1 MDSESIFI
9 IAYSALVF
17 IRGDEMNKINLEYD
31 TQVSIVWYDSL
42 DAGSFKQFSQPKW
55 SELVNRLAIPQI
67 NNNKYSRGVAVYG
80 DLADSDKGKKYRADN
95 NVIYRDVLV
104 LDYDEISDLKTLNE
118 AFKAHLGAFAYFW
131 HTSYNHHTEAPRVR
145 LFIPLNKRINGEEYR
160 KYTKT
165 LASKIGHKVDEGSY
179 QPSRAMA
186 LPVIKDKNRAFVY
199 RCNDAPILD
208 CPTIEGWANEFKQE
222 YKPITVSY
230 KAKRDSAYWRDIA
243 FGVSEGER
251 NQTLASLIGY
261 LLRRYVDQ
269 YLVYGL
275 ASAWAMTCTP
285 PIEQKEVN
293 KTFESILKRDNKN
306 KKGVSD

>member
-1 MDSESIFI
+1 MAVKKI
-9 IAYSALVF
+9 
-17 IRGDEMNKINLEYD
+17 NKIKLEYE
-31 TQVSIVWYDSL
+31 TQVSVVWYDSL

-104 LDYDEISDLKTLNE
+104 LDYDDISDLKALNE

-131 HTSYNHHTEAPRVR
+131 HTSYNHHTEAPRLR

-160 KYTKT
+160 KYTKVI
-165 LASKIGHKVDEGSY
+165 ASKIGHKVDEGSY

-186 LPVIKDKNRAFVY
+186 LPVIKDKNRAFMY
-199 RCNDAPILD
+199 RCNDAPILE
-208 CPTIEGWANEFKQE
+208 CPTIEDWANEIKQE
-222 YKPITVSY
+222 DKPITVSY

-243 FGVSEGER
+243 FGVLEGSR
-251 NQTLASLIGY
+251 NQALASIIGH
-261 LLRRYVDQ
+261 LLRRHVDGH
-269 YLVYGL
+269 LVYGL
-275 ASAWAMTCTP
+275 ALAWGKNCSP
-285 PIEQKEVN
+285 PMHEKEIA
-293 KTFESILKRDNKN
+293 KTFNSILRRHLNE
-306 KKGVSD
+306 KGGEQ

>member
-1 MDSESIFI
+1 
-9 IAYSALVF
+9 
-17 IRGDEMNKINLEYD
+17 MNKINLEYD
-31 TQVSIVWYDSL
+31 TQVSMVWYESL

-67 NNNKYSRGVAVYG
+67 NNNKYSHGVAVYG

-104 LDYDEISDLKTLNE
+104 LDYDDVSDLKALNE

-131 HTSYNHHTEAPRVR
+131 HTSYNHHTEAPRLR
-145 LFIPLNKRINGEEYR
+145 LFIPLNKRINGENYR
-160 KYTKT
+160 KYTKVI
-165 LASKIGHKVDEGSY
+165 ASKIGHKVDEGLY

-186 LPVIKDKNRAFVY
+186 LPVIKDKSRAFMY

-208 CPTIEGWANEFKQE
+208 CPTIEGWVNEIKQE
-222 YKPITVSY
+222 DKPITVSY

-293 KTFESILKRDNKN
+293 KTFESILKRDNQN